1 LAEHKRETETPPDK
15 AAPSELAATSSG
27 LQRVPRLFGRL
38 RSWAAG
44 HWIRGLI
51 VASAILVLIAAT
63 MAVWAYLA
71 SVALRSGVP
80 TIDGALQAL
89 DEGRF
94 EDARA
99 LVGRMLESGRLP
111 RNKYGGPLFVLG
123 VVKTHDAEEQLV
135 ADQRRVEYLV
145 ASRYLKEANTYGL
158 PAGRELDGLF
168 LLGKS
173 LVESG
178 QFTEGVSTL
187 HELLT
192 SNVPSDHPLTWES
205 HRLLSNTYLLMPQ
218 SNPAKALE
226 HTQTLLEKPDLS
238 AEQRASALLQLA
250 ECLTRLERFDEAR
263 QAASDVPADSG
274 QQAEVALMRGKIDL
288 DEINAALQRVAPQN
302 RQAILEQSTAKVSEA
317 LQHLQQ
323 ARSLDDGKGQ
333 VARQTN
339 YHIGRG
345 LQFQGQSDQAA
356 KQFARTRQLYP
367 DTLEGLAA
375 ALAEADLLRQNGAFA
390 EAIFGYRRV
399 LESFPGAAAYRS
411 VVLPLPLLR
420 ERLMSALK
428 DFANRKRFAD
438 ALSLIEHFTPL
449 FSRTEQ
455 LELRGD
461 TLERWGKDLIEHATG
476 VDQAAARDRSAGR
489 RHLRNA
495 GRAFEQLAELRYATR
510 FYSADIWRSADN
522 YFHGHSFSSTVRLLN
537 QYLANEPELRNPEA
551 LLRLGQAHLALGQ
564 TSQSILAFEEC
575 IEFHPLSG
583 STFQARIDCAKAHWS
598 DGKTDRAERLLRD
611 NLAATSLRPTSREWK
626 DSQFELG
633 ILLHEM
639 GRYEDAIGTLEE
651 AITRYPHDPQCLLSQ
666 YIIAES
672 YRRWAQEQLDKASQI
687 RTDGERNKYQEL
699 STERLKQAL
708 AHFEEVHRTI
718 TLKTH
723 DIHSDPLMASMLRN
737 CYMLEGAVL
746 FELGNLLGDKNRYK
760 EAIEAYSNVA
770 SLYPD
775 EPFVLETFVQIANC
789 WRRLKLDDKARGSIQ
804 QAQIA
809 LDRLPPNADFV
820 SATALNR
827 DEWQLLL
834 ADMSTW

>member
-1 LAEHKRETETPPDK
+1 VIV
-15 AAPSELAATSSG
+15 AAT
-27 LQRVPRLFGRL
+27 
-38 RSWAAG
+38 
-44 HWIRGLI
+44 
-51 VASAILVLIAAT
+51 ILVLIAAT

-71 SVALRSGVP
+71 SVALRSGMP
-80 TIDGALQAL
+80 SIEGALRAL

-94 EDARA
+94 EEARA
-99 LVGRMLESGRLP
+99 LVGRMLKSGRLP

-123 VVKTHDAEEQLV
+123 VVKTHDAEEQPG
-135 ADQRRVEYLV
+135 ADQRRIEYLV

-158 PAGRELDGLF
+158 PAGRELDGIF

-173 LVESG
+173 FVESG
-178 QFTEGVSTL
+178 QFTEGVTTL
-187 HELLT
+187 SDLLT
-192 SNVPSDHPLTWES
+192 SNVPNDHPLAWES

-218 SNPAKALE
+218 SNPEKALE
-226 HTQTLLEKPDLS
+226 HTQALLKKPDLS
-238 AEQRASALLQLA
+238 TEQRAGAQLQLA

-263 QAASDVPADSG
+263 QATAAVPTDSSR
-274 QQAEVALMRGKIDL
+274 QAETALMRGKIDL
-288 DEINAALQRVAPQN
+288 DEINAALQRVAPQS
-302 RQAILEQSTAKVSEA
+302 RQAILEQSTAKVAEA

-323 ARSLDDGKGQ
+323 ALSLDDRKGQ
-333 VARQTN
+333 VARQTS

-345 LQFQGQSDQAA
+345 LQIQGQSDQAA
-356 KQFARTRQLYP
+356 KQFARTRQLWG

-375 ALAEADLLRQNGAFA
+375 ALAEADLLRQQGDFE
-390 EAIFGYRRV
+390 EALFGYRRV

-411 VVLPLPLLR
+411 VILPMSQLR
-420 ERLMSALK
+420 ERLMAALK
-428 DFANRKRFAD
+428 DFVNRKRFAD

-461 TLERWGKDLIEHATG
+461 TLERWGKDLFEQASG
-476 VDQAAARDRSAGR
+476 VDQATAQDHAAGR
-489 RHLRNA
+489 RHLRRA
-495 GRAFEQLAELRYATR
+495 GRAFEQLAELRFATR
-510 FYSADIWRSADN
+510 LYSAALWRSADN
-522 YFHGHSFSSTVRLLN
+522 YFYGHSYSSTVRLLN
-537 QYLANEPELRNPEA
+537 QYLANEPELRNAEA

-575 IEFHPLSG
+575 IEFHPLSS
-583 STFQARIDCAKAHWS
+583 STFQARIDCAKAYWN
-598 DGKTDRAERLLRD
+598 DGKTDRAEQLLRD

-633 ILLHEM
+633 MLLHEM

-651 AITRYPHDPQCLLSQ
+651 AITRYPQDPQRLLSQ
-666 YIIAES
+666 YIIGES
-672 YRRWAQEQLDKASQI
+672 YRRWAQELLDRTSPI
-687 RTDGERNKYQEL
+687 RSDGERKKNQEL
-699 STERLKQAL
+699 CTDRLNQSL
-708 AHFEEVHRTI
+708 THFEEVHRTI

-789 WRRLKLDDKARGSIQ
+789 WRRLKLNDKARGSIQ
-804 QAQIA
+804 QAQIV
-809 LDRLPPNADFV
+809 LDRLPADADFV

-827 DEWQLLL
+827 DEWKMLL

>member
-1 LAEHKRETETPPDK
+1 LAEQKREIETRPDNP
-15 AAPSELAATSSG
+15 AASEPTVAAGG
-27 LQRVPRLFGRL
+27 LQSVLRFFGRL
-38 RSWAAG
+38 RSWTAG
-44 HWIRGLI
+44 HWFRSVL
-51 VASAILVLIAAT
+51 VAAAILVLIAAT

-71 SVALRSGVP
+71 SVALRSGEP
-80 TIDGALQAL
+80 SIDVALRAL
-89 DEGRF
+89 DEGHF
-94 EDARA
+94 EEART
-99 LVGRMLESGRLP
+99 LVGRMLKSGRLR

-123 VVKTHDAEEQLV
+123 AVKTHDAEEQLGP
-135 ADQRRVEYLV
+135 DQRRIEYLV

-173 LVESG
+173 FVESG
-178 QFTEGVSTL
+178 QFTEGISTL
-187 HELLT
+187 NELLT
-192 SNVPSDHPLTWES
+192 SNAPGDHPLAWES
-205 HRLLSNTYLLMPQ
+205 HRMLSNTYLLMPQ
-218 SNPAKALE
+218 SNPEKALK
-226 HTQTLLEKPDLS
+226 HTQKLLEKPDLS
-238 AEQRASALLQLA
+238 AEQRAGAQLQLA
-250 ECLTRLERFDEAR
+250 ECLTRLGRFGEAR
-263 QAASDVPADSG
+263 QAAAAVPADSSR
-274 QQAEVALMRGKIDL
+274 QAEVALMRGKIDL
-288 DEINAALQRVAPQN
+288 EEINAALQRVAPQN
-302 RQAILEQSTAKVSEA
+302 RQSILEQSKTKVADA
-317 LQHLQQ
+317 LRYLQE
-323 ARSLDDGKGQ
+323 ARSLDDQKGQ
-333 VARQTN
+333 VARQVS

-345 LQFQGQSDQAA
+345 LQFQGHADEAA
-356 KQFARTRQLYP
+356 KQFARTRQLYG

-375 ALAEADLLRQNGAFA
+375 ALAEADLLRQNGNFQ
-390 EAIFGYRRV
+390 ESLFGYRRV

-411 VVLPLPLLR
+411 VILPMPQLR
-420 ERLMSALK
+420 ERLMTALK
-428 DFANRKRFAD
+428 DFVNRKRFAE

-461 TLERWGKDLIEHATG
+461 TLERWGKDLIEQATG
-476 VDQAAARDRSAGR
+476 FDQAAARDRAAGR
-489 RHLRNA
+489 RHLRSA
-495 GRAFEQLAELRYATR
+495 GLAFEQLAELRYATR
-510 FYSADIWRSADN
+510 QYSGDLWRGADN
-522 YFHGHSFSSTVRLLN
+522 YFHGHSYSSTVRLLN
-537 QYLANEPELRNPEA
+537 EYLANEPELRNPDA

-564 TSQSILAFEEC
+564 TSQSIMAFEEC
-575 IEFHPLSG
+575 IEFHPLSS
-583 STFQARIDCAKAHWS
+583 STFQARIDCAKAHWN
-598 DGKTDRAERLLRD
+598 DGKTDRSEQLLRD

-633 ILLHEM
+633 MLLHEM

-651 AITRYPHDPQCLLSQ
+651 AIMRYPHDPQRLLSQ
-666 YIIAES
+666 YIIGES
-672 YRRWAQEQLDKASQI
+672 YRRWAQELLDKAPKI
-687 RTDGERNKYQEL
+687 RTDGERKKNQEL
-699 STERLKQAL
+699 CTERLNQAL

-760 EAIEAYSNVA
+760 DAIEAYSNVA

-809 LDRLPPNADFV
+809 LDRLPRDADFV

-834 ADMSTW
+834 ANMSTW